1 MPRHQTSRQIGE
13 VTAPSEKLDI
23 LREYARISNRVQE
36 YGSAGLAAIEA
47 IFVIISCAFLF
58 PNMLDLYPNYA
69 SYFLIVAQAI
79 SLIPNCLDLYEL
91 LGFLKKN
98 PTKLTEFTVASHLI
112 VVSSY
117 IIGTLL
123 IICGSVFTLNYVKAY
138 QAAPWIYLGGSIFF
152 AVGAVFG
159 ASDSLI
165 KANPFLLF
173 FGSLFGKCMIVG
185 TFAFLF
191 GSVLGVIK
199 IWADIWQPGGGL
211 LIGFI
216 LAGTFQTGGLFF
228 LIGAA
233 LSIVMITYKN
243 VHRDDESKSEKTS
256 LINEGN
262 STLKSSATQYDQH

>member
-13 VTAPSEKLDI
+13 VAHPSEKLDI

-36 YGSAGLAAIEA
+36 YGSAGLAAVEA
-47 IFVIISCAFLF
+47 LLVIISCAFLY
-58 PNMLDLYPNYA
+58 PNMLGLYPNYA

-91 LGFLKKN
+91 LGFLTKS
-98 PTKLTEFTVASHLI
+98 PAKLTEFTVASHLI

-117 IIGTLL
+117 IIGTIL
-123 IICGSVFTLNYVKAY
+123 IICGSVFTLNYVAAY
-138 QAAPWIYLGGSIFF
+138 QAAPWIYLSGSVFF
-152 AVGAVFG
+152 AIGAIFG

-165 KANPFLLF
+165 KASPFLLF
-173 FGSLFGKCMIVG
+173 FGSLFGKCMIIG

-199 IWADIWQPGGGL
+199 IWADVSAGL
-211 LIGFI
+211 WIGFI

-228 LIGAA
+228 LIGAG
-233 LSIVMITYKN
+233 LSFVMITYKN
-243 VHRDDESKSEKTS
+243 IHHDDGKTEKTS
-256 LINEGN
+256 LINEGTSSLRT
-262 STLKSSATQYDQH
+262 STAQYDQH